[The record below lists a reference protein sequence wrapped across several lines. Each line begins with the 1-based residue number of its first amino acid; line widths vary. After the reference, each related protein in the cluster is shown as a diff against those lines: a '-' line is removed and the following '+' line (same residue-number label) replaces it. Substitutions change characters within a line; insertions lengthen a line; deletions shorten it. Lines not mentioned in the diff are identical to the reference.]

1 MKWSSLPERLWIM
14 NREVTLRVEDSIYE
28 QFMGSI
34 SLYKQVEVVGEGETR
49 QKGRGGRPRRSG
61 KPVVEAFRYQAK
73 NGAARLMMLCKALKS
88 LGWIDGETDCQAF
101 IDLFGGGEFRQHII
115 WTGQA
120 NVLAELFRRLVKE
133 RRLVALPEKHS
144 LWVTVNGH
152 FWDKQKNQV
161 FGTERLRNTHIPYNQ
176 GQTIAYLVDMLDPR
190 YTLDDIRMMIESQ
203 R

>member
-1 MKWSSLPERLWIM
+1 MYK
-14 NREVTLRVEDSIYE
+14 EVTLRVEESIFE
-28 QFMGSI
+28 QFMGTI
-34 SLYKQVEVVGEGETR
+34 SLLKQVDVVSACSVAAR
-49 QKGRGGRPRRSG
+49 GRGGRPRRTG
-61 KPVVEAFRYQAK
+61 KPVVKAFSYHAK
-73 NGAARLMMLCKALKS
+73 NMAARLMMLCKALKA

-101 IDLFGGGEFRQHII
+101 IDLFSGGEFRRHIV

-133 RRLVALPEKHS
+133 RCLVALPEKHS

-152 FWDKQKNQV
+152 FWDKLKNQE

-176 GQTIAYLVDMLDPR
+176 GQTIAYLVDLLDQK

>member
-1 MKWSSLPERLWIM
+1 MQ
-14 NREVTLRVEDSIYE
+14 REVTLRVEESVYE

-34 SLYKQVEVVGEGETR
+34 SLFRQVEVVGVCSVTARGR
-49 QKGRGGRPRRSG
+49 KGRPKRAG
-61 KPVVEAFRYQAK
+61 KPVVKAFRYQAK
-73 NGAARLMMLCKALKS
+73 NMGARLMMLCKALKA
-88 LGWIDGETDCQAF
+88 LGWIDGDTDYQAF
-101 IDLFGGGEFRQHII
+101 IDLFSGGEFRRHIV

-133 RRLVALPEKHS
+133 RCLVALPEKHS

-152 FWDKQKNQV
+152 FWDKLKNQE

-176 GQTIAYLVDMLDPR
+176 GQTIAYLVDMLDQK
-190 YTLDDIRMMIESQ
+190 YTLDDIRLMIESQ

>member
-1 MKWSSLPERLWIM
+1 MYK
-14 NREVTLRVEDSIYE
+14 EVTLRVEETIFE
-28 QFMGSI
+28 QFMGTI
-34 SLYKQVEVVGEGETR
+34 SLLNQVEVVSACSVAAR
-49 QKGRGGRPRRSG
+49 GRGGRPRRAG
-61 KPVVEAFRYQAK
+61 KPVVKAFSYHAI
-73 NGAARLMMLCKALKS
+73 NMAARLMMLCKALKA

-101 IDLFGGGEFRQHII
+101 IDLFSGGEFRRHIV

-133 RRLVALPEKHS
+133 RCLVALPEKHS

-152 FWDKQKNQV
+152 FWDKLKNQE

-176 GQTIAYLVDMLDPR
+176 GQTIAYLVDLLDQK

>member
-1 MKWSSLPERLWIM
+1 MQ
-14 NREVTLRVEDSIYE
+14 REVTLRVEESIYE

-34 SLYKQVEVVGEGETR
+34 SLFRQVEVVSTTLQQTQGPR
-49 QKGRGGRPRRSG
+49 GRGGRPKTAG
-61 KPVVEAFRYQAK
+61 KPVVKAFSYQA
-73 NGAARLMMLCKALKS
+73 NDMAARLMMLCKALKA

-101 IDLFGGGEFRQHII
+101 IDLFSGGEFRRHIV

-133 RRLVALPEKHS
+133 RGLVALPEKHS
-144 LWVTVNGH
+144 LWVTVIGH
-152 FWDKQKNQV
+152 FWDKEKNQE
-161 FGTERLRNTHIPYNQ
+161 FGTDRLRNTHLPYNQ
-176 GQTIAYLVDMLDPR
+176 GQTIAYLVDMLDQK

>member
-1 MKWSSLPERLWIM
+1 M
-14 NREVTLRVEDSIYE
+14 
-28 QFMGSI
+28 
-34 SLYKQVEVVGEGETR
+34 
-49 QKGRGGRPRRSG
+49 
-61 KPVVEAFRYQAK
+61 
-73 NGAARLMMLCKALKS
+73 AARLMMLCKALKA

-101 IDLFGGGEFRQHII
+101 IDLFSGGEFRRHIV

-133 RRLVALPEKHS
+133 RGLVALPEKHS

-152 FWDKQKNQV
+152 FWDKEKNQE
-161 FGTERLRNTHIPYNQ
+161 FGADRLRNTHLPYSQ
-176 GQTIAYLVDMLDPR
+176 GQTIAYLVDMLDPK